1 MTDRPRDDL
10 LLRAKSGSWT
20 WVLRMLVLPLGDY
33 VFGQRLMR
41 RLSFLEQAQWWDP
54 ERIAAN
60 RRKALS
66 ALIELAYRE
75 VPFYRDLL
83 DRAGVDPRAV
93 SALEELRQ
101 IPVVTKGMLRA
112 RYPAG
117 TTRPTGQRTFEVCS
131 SGSTGENFFVREDME
146 TAGWYRAS
154 FLLALEWSGWRIG
167 VPHLQTGMTLERSP
181 DRRWKDRLLRCHYV
195 SAYDLRDVHLDRCLE
210 LIEKHRLEHVWG
222 YPGSL
227 YYLARRAAERGWNRP
242 LRSAVT
248 WGDMLHPHYRRA
260 IETAFRAPVFD
271 TYGCGEG
278 FQIAAQC
285 GTGSTYHVHSLDV
298 IVEYLDE
305 QGRPVPPGQPGDIV
319 VTRLHPGP
327 MPLIRYAVGDIG
339 VAVAGR
345 RCSCGRGFE
354 VMEGIEGRSG
364 DVVVTPSG
372 NRLIVHYFTGV
383 LEHFSDVENFQVLQ
397 EERDRLVVRIVPGAG
412 FSSETARRVRDRLR
426 TQGLTDMA
434 IDVEVISEIPVPK
447 SNKHRFVLSRVPTE
461 TPEKKDAV
469 TTESSRTPAA
479 P

>member
-1 MTDRPRDDL
+1 
-10 LLRAKSGSWT
+10 
-20 WVLRMLVLPLGDY
+20 MLVLPLGDY
-33 VFGQRLMR
+33 VFGQKLMR

-54 ERIAAN
+54 ERIAAD

-93 SALEELRQ
+93 SAPEELRQ

-146 TAGWYRAS
+146 TAGRYRAS

-242 LRSAVT
+242 LCSAVT
-248 WGDMLHPHYRRA
+248 WGDMLHPHYRRV

-298 IVEYLDE
+298 VVEYLDG
-305 QGRPVPPGQPGDIV
+305 QGRPVPSGQPGDIV

-327 MPLIRYAVGDIG
+327 MPLIRYSVGDIG

-345 RCSCGRGFE
+345 RCPCGRGFE
-354 VMEGIEGRSG
+354 VMEGVEGRSG

-372 NRLIVHYFTGV
+372 NRLIVHYFTGI
-383 LEHFSDVENFQVLQ
+383 LEHFQDIANFQVLQ

-412 FSSETARRVRDRLR
+412 FSSETARRVQDRLR

-434 IDVEVISEIPVPK
+434 IDVEITSEIPMPK
-447 SNKHRFVLSRVPTE
+447 SNKHRFVLSRVIGE
-461 TPEKKDAV
+461 AREKKDGA
-469 TTESSRTPAA
+469 TAGLPGAPAA